1 MKQLIADYA
10 ALSGLLTGALV
21 VALFLLIEWRRARG
35 ERRRARQMRVDLEQ
49 RALGHTRKP

>member
-1 MKQLIADYA
+1 MKQFITDYA